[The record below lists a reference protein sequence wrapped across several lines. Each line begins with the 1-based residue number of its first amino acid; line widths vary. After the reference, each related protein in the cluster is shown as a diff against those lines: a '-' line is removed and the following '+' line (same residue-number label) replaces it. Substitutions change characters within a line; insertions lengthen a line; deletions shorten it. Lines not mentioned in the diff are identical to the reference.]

1 MSLFAVLL
9 AIPLAPVIIG
19 VDMYKM
25 HVKHDDS
32 SHIYS
37 ELVIPTRMKDKDL
50 IDEAIKKYSQTLPE
64 SEKYLFTNKTIPLLD
79 KSHSIAKMKFRFN
92 KELGTFEVVANN
104 VTRSQ
109 ATKHVEKIFDIYT
122 GLVQQKV
129 CERVKAKL
137 KETEEM
143 TLDNEEILED
153 DTVVLTVGVNG

>member
-1 MSLFAVLL
+1 MLL
-9 AIPLAPVIIG
+9 AIPLAPVAIG

-32 SHIYS
+32 THIYS
-37 ELVIPTRMKDKDL
+37 ELVIPTRMKNKDL

-64 SEKYLFTNKTIPLLD
+64 SDKYIFTNKSIPLLD
-79 KSHSIAKMKFRFN
+79 KTHTIGKLKFRFN

-104 VTRSQ
+104 FTRSQ

-129 CERVKAKL
+129 CERVKTKL
-137 KETEEM
+137 KETDEM
-143 TLDNEEILED
+143 TLDNEEVLED
-153 DTVVLTVGVNG
+153 DTVVLTVGLNG

>member
-1 MSLFAVLL
+1 MLL
-9 AIPLAPVIIG
+9 AIPLAPVAIG

-32 SHIYS
+32 THIYS
-37 ELVIPTRMKDKDL
+37 ELVIPTRMKNKDL

-64 SEKYLFTNKTIPLLD
+64 SDKYIFTNKSIPLLD
-79 KSHSIAKMKFRFN
+79 KTHTIGKLKFRFN

-104 VTRSQ
+104 FTRSQ
-109 ATKHVEKIFDIYT
+109 ATKHVEKIFNIYT

-129 CERVKAKL
+129 CERVKTKL
-137 KETEEM
+137 KETDEM
-143 TLDNEEILED
+143 TLDNEEVLED

>member
-1 MSLFAVLL
+1 M
-9 AIPLAPVIIG
+9 
-19 VDMYKM
+19 
-25 HVKHDDS
+25 
-32 SHIYS
+32 
-37 ELVIPTRMKDKDL
+37 
-50 IDEAIKKYSQTLPE
+50 
-64 SEKYLFTNKTIPLLD
+64 D

-129 CERVKAKL
+129 CERVKTKL

-153 DTVVLTVGVNG
+153 DTVVLTVGVAG